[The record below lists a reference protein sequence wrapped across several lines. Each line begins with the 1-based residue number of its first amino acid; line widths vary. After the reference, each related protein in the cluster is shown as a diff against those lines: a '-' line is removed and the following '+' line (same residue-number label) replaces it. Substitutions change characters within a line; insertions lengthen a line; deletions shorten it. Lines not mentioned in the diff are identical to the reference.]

1 MSEDPIQEIHARI
14 SFPTCEDLGIP
25 RGHVTQQEIS
35 AGESVSPPGEY
46 NLSPGGADSQYK
58 LDNVVQINGV
68 SYDPCSPRN
77 PFSPFSRIPVPGVI
91 DCIDLAMEPA
101 FIRKRNER
109 ERERVRCVNEG
120 YARLREHLPLD
131 KRDKRI
137 SKVETLKFAISY
149 IGELQDLLNTQE
161 DKVKGDKCH
170 VVQGLL
176 NTRQDK
182 VKGDKCHVVRGHVTD
197 DVHRSRDDMTGSGAT
212 VEGEHVIKESG
223 HVTPENEQ
231 VTGQRDHVT
240 GQRQLVTGQPD
251 HVIGQRHPVNEGD
264 QETTVDTEEK
274 ITHKKLANENTKV
287 KKIMRRKRR
296 CTIHDDDDIWDKKLM
311 VPKVN
316 IAWLDS

>member
-25 RGHVTQQEIS
+25 RGHVTQQ
-35 AGESVSPPGEY
+35 ESVSPPGEY

-149 IGELQDLLNTQE
+149 IGELQDLLTTQE

-182 VKGDKCHVVRGHVTD
+182 VKGDKCHVVRGNVTD
-197 DVHRSRDDMTGSGAT
+197 DVHRSRDDMTRSDVT
-212 VEGEHVIKESG
+212 VGDEHVIKDGSHE
-223 HVTPENEQ
+223 TLEN
-231 VTGQRDHVT
+231 DHVT
-240 GQRQLVTGQPD
+240 GQRNHEDDQVTTGIKED
-251 HVIGQRHPVNEGD
+251 E
-264 QETTVDTEEK
+264 
-274 ITHKKLANENTKV
+274 ITHKNVQIKYTKV
-287 KKIMRRKRR
+287 KRIFRKRR
-296 CTIHDDDDIWDKKLM
+296 CSIHDDDDIWEKKLV
-311 VPKVN
+311 VPKVS
-316 IAWLDS
+316 IACLDG

>member
-46 NLSPGGADSQYK
+46 KLSPGEADSQYK
-58 LDNVVQINGV
+58 LDNVMQINGV

-149 IGELQDLLNTQE
+149 IGELQDLLTTQE

-182 VKGDKCHVVRGHVTD
+182 VKGDKCHVVQGLLNTQKDKVKGDKCHEVRGYVTD
-197 DVHRSRDDMTGSGAT
+197 DVHRSRDDMTGSDVT
-212 VEGEHVIKESG
+212 VGDEHVIKDGG
-223 HVTPENEQ
+223 HVTLEN
-231 VTGQRDHVT
+231 DHVT
-240 GQRQLVTGQPD
+240 GQRNHEDDQVRTGGKED
-251 HVIGQRHPVNEGD
+251 E
-264 QETTVDTEEK
+264 
-274 ITHKKLANENTKV
+274 ITHKNVQIKYTKV
-287 KKIMRRKRR
+287 KRILRKRR
-296 CTIHDDDDIWDKKLM
+296 CSIHDDDDIWEKKLV

-316 IAWLDS
+316 IACLDG